1 MQMVDIQQA
10 TFQDNSLISKLVADL
25 ERMLRFSSITKTIEV
40 PKEIVDEA
48 SAALAKAR
56 GMAGPPTSTA
66 ISDVEVSLLQAIDK
80 LAPRIYP
87 ATPLSLEIAELM
99 EGQMKGQSV
108 HDADSRE
115 AVIYKR
121 VNRLIKKLMWFTLG
135 SLIATIIC
143 FALQDILKNTLSQ
156 DNKLLLAPFK
166 DHARNAINI
175 VVGLLGA
182 CAYILRNILTR
193 LANQTFVLREESGYY
208 LRMNLGMTLGFIMP
222 QLVDSTNAFKTIS
235 NFVIAFLAGYAVEP
249 MFTALDTLVTTLR
262 DAVARP
268 AQTPVT
274 R

>member
-1 MQMVDIQQA
+1 MHMVDVQQA
-10 TFQDNSLISKLVADL
+10 TFQDNSQISKMVADL

-40 PKEIVDEA
+40 PEKLIEDA
-48 SAALAKAR
+48 SLALAKAR
-56 GMAGPPTSTA
+56 GMVAPPTSTA

-115 AVIYKR
+115 ADIYKR
-121 VNRLIKKLMWFTLG
+121 VNRLIKKLMWFTVG
-135 SLIATIIC
+135 SLIATILC
-143 FALQDILKNTLSQ
+143 FALTDILKNTLSAEHQ
-156 DNKLLLAPFK
+156 NLLAPFK
-166 DHARNAINI
+166 VHVRNAINV

-182 CAYILRNILTR
+182 CAYILRSILTR

-222 QLVDSTNAFKTIS
+222 QLIDSSHALSTINS
-235 NFVIAFLAGYAVEP
+235 FTIAFLAGYAVEA
-249 MFTALDTLVTTLR
+249 MFTALDTLVTTVR

-268 AQTPVT
+268 TQTPVT